1 MRNKIQE
8 EEKTIEKS
16 SVDEETMKNSDD
28 WPDRGDEKSDGW
40 PTNHQEEGDDVT
52 NKGSAL
58 KRDVTSVE
66 RDIENVVDYD
76 DGHPAEAMLFM
87 GLAMLFIGMFFFCS
101 REFHSC
107 IITLTVVRY
116 FDHTGFIVIRFK
128 QSRPSIRRRH
138 NNMSVQRPPDGTFEV
153 DLDRAHHGEL

>member
-16 SVDEETMKNSDD
+16 SVDEETMKNGDD

-76 DGHPAEAMLFM
+76 DGHPAEAMLLM
-87 GLAMLFIGMFFFCS
+87 GLAMLFIGMFVVLENFNRNRVS
-101 REFHSC
+101 LTSC
-107 IITLTVVRY
+107 YILK
-116 FDHTGFIVIRFK
+116 TGFVVIRFK

-153 DLDRAHHGEL
+153 ELDRAHHGEL

>member
-1 MRNKIQE
+1 MG
-8 EEKTIEKS
+8 EKTIEKS
-16 SVDEETMKNSDD
+16 SVDDETMKNGAD

-40 PTNHQEEGDDVT
+40 PTNHQEEGDGDT

-66 RDIENVVDYD
+66 RDIKNAVDYD
-76 DGHPAEAMLFM
+76 GGHPAEAMLLM
-87 GLAMLFIGMFFFCS
+87 GLAMLFIGF
-101 REFHSC
+101 
-107 IITLTVVRY
+107 V
-116 FDHTGFIVIRFK
+116 VIRFK